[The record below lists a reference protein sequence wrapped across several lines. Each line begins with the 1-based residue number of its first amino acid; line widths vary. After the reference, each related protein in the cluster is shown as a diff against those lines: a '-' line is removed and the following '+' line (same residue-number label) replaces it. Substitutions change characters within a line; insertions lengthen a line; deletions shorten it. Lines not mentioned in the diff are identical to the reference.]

1 MRSTGHA
8 ASRLAKGCVTL
19 LVAVLAAGC
28 SDTAYLL
35 QSATGHLK
43 LLQAARPVDDWL
55 GDDHT
60 PPALKQRLQLAQ
72 SIRRFAVRD
81 LHLPDNASYQ
91 RYAQLP
97 RRAVVWNVVAAPTY
111 SLTLKTWC
119 FPVTGCV
126 GYRGYFD
133 EADAQAQATALRA
146 QGWEARVYGVPAYS
160 TLGWTNWL
168 GGDPLLSTFI
178 DYPEGELARMLFH
191 ELAHQVLYVQD
202 DTAFNESFATAV
214 ERLGSAAWLAAP
226 EHAGARTEYAAFDTR
241 RQAFRAL
248 TAQARQALLAVYA
261 PDRQPQPTPEQL
273 AEQKA
278 TAYANFR
285 QAYSQLKTRW
295 DGDNR
300 YDAWVA
306 NANNAAF
313 GALAAYDDWV
323 DAFESLFHSQGDDW
337 PTFYAAARQLAA
349 LPPAERTEH
358 LQQLQRSA
366 LTRAPSPTPS
376 GQ

>member
-1 MRSTGHA
+1 VNTRA
-8 ASRLAKGCVTL
+8 AVI
-19 LVAVLAAGC
+19 LAALVVGALASGC
-28 SDTAYLL
+28 TDTRYLL

-43 LLQAARPVDDWL
+43 LLQVARPVDDWL
-55 GDDHT
+55 GDEHT
-60 PPALKQRLQLAQ
+60 PPALRQRLLLAQ
-72 SIRRFAVRD
+72 EIRRYAVTA

-91 RYAQLP
+91 RYAQLQ
-97 RRAVVWNVVAAPTY
+97 RRAVVWNVVAAPAY

-133 EADAQAQATALRA
+133 EADAKALAADLRA
-146 QGWEARVYGVPAYS
+146 QGWEASVYGVPAYS
-160 TLGWTNWL
+160 TLGWSNWL

-178 DYPEGELARMLFH
+178 GYPEGELARLVFH
-191 ELAHQVLYVQD
+191 ELAHQVLYVQN

-226 EHAGARTEYAAFDTR
+226 DHATARAEYAAYDTR

-248 TAQARQALLAVYA
+248 TAQTRRALLAAYA
-261 PDRQPQPTPEQL
+261 PNHQPSPTPEQL
-273 AEQKA
+273 AEQKDA
-278 TAYANFR
+278 AYAAFR
-285 QAYSQLKTRW
+285 QAYAQLKTHW
-295 DGDNR
+295 GGDTR

-323 DAFESLFHSQGDDW
+323 DAFESLFHAQGGDW
-337 PTFYAAARQLAA
+337 PAFYAAAQQLAA
-349 LPPAERTEH
+349 LQPAERTQR

-366 LTRAPSPTPS
+366 LTRAPSPGPV